1 MPIMTT
7 NDHHELQ
14 LPDLG
19 ASPAVQD
26 FYDRYPYPR
35 PVDNLESY
43 GRLWKDYQ
51 RRLADF
57 HLFWPAQ
64 TYREDYSILIAG
76 CGTSQAAKYAIRWPH
91 ARITGIDFSATSL
104 GKTEELKR
112 KHNLTNLH
120 LQQLPVERAEELGDS
135 FDQIICTG
143 VLHHL
148 IEPDTGLSAL
158 RSVLKPDGAMHLMVY
173 APYGRAG
180 IYMLQDF
187 CRRLDISASD
197 DAIRDLIT
205 ALKALPPGH
214 PMETILRTAPDF
226 GDQAELAD
234 ALLHPQDRAYS
245 VPEFFEFLQRAGL
258 VFGRW
263 TRQAPY
269 SARCGVV
276 AGLPQ
281 APRLERISLE
291 QQFAAVELFR
301 GTMVRHSA
309 VVYHNESSSQRNR
322 IDFARDG
329 WLDYVPIRMAD
340 TVCVLERLPPGTAAV
355 LINRGHTF
363 RDIILPID
371 AMEKRFFDAIDGK
384 RTIAEIIDAVVTPSE
399 ATGISGL
406 ARNFFNQLW
415 WQDQVLFDTSR
426 LSKRSTY
433 LE

>member
-1 MPIMTT
+1 MTT
-7 NDHHELQ
+7 ENHHEPQ
-14 LPDLG
+14 LAGLG
-19 ASPAVQD
+19 ASPEVQD

-35 PVDNLESY
+35 PVDDLQNY
-43 GRLWKDYQ
+43 GRLWKDSQ

-57 HLFWPAQ
+57 HLFWPAE
-64 TYREDYSILIAG
+64 TYREDYSILVAG
-76 CGTSQAAKYAIRWPH
+76 CGTSQAAKYAIRWPR
-91 ARITGIDFSATSL
+91 ARVTGIDFSATSL
-104 GKTEELKR
+104 RKTEELKR

-120 LQQLPVERAEELGDS
+120 LQQLPVEQAGELGDS

-148 IEPDTGLSAL
+148 VEPDSGLSAL

-197 DAIRDLIT
+197 DSIRDLIT
-205 ALKALPPGH
+205 ALRALPPGH
-214 PMETILRTAPDF
+214 PMEAILRTAPDF
-226 GDQAELAD
+226 GDEAELAD

-245 VPEFFEFLQRAGL
+245 VPQFFEFLQGAGL
-258 VFGRW
+258 AFGRW

-276 AGLPQ
+276 ASLPQ
-281 APRLERISLE
+281 APRLENLSLE

-309 VVYHNESSSQRNR
+309 VVYHDDSSAQLHR
-322 IDFARDG
+322 IDFAHDG
-329 WLDYVPIRMAD
+329 WRDYVPIRMAD
-340 TVCVLERLPPGTAAV
+340 TVCVLERLPAGAAAV

-363 RDIILPID
+363 RDIILPINTV
-371 AMEKRFFDAIDGK
+371 EKRFFDAMDGK
-384 RTIAEIIDAVVTPSE
+384 LSIAEIVHAAAPSPE
-399 ATGISGL
+399 EPGIADL
-406 ARNFFNQLW
+406 ARDFFNQLW
-415 WQDQVLFDTSR
+415 WQDQVLFDTSQQ
-426 LSKRSTY
+426 SKRSRY